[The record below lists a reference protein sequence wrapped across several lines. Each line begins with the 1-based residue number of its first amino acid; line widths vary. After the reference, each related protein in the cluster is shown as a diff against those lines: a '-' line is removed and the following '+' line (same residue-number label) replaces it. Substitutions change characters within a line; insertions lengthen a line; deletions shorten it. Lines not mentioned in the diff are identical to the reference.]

1 MNESKSARSI
11 YRKVDWGNLNAV
23 NYRGMKEDVKEDLDW
38 TKVDLRKAEKN
49 SSFSIDA
56 VDWDEVNESKSAK
69 SLYRKINW
77 GKVDFTDT
85 ELVSAVKEDL
95 DWTQVEFKE
104 AKRSNKFRV
113 DVVDWDEINA
123 SENAK
128 SIYRNLESKHLDDA
142 NGETLLKMERS
153 GFLGKKLKE
162 NIRSKVND
170 SIVAGSDEEP
180 VFDLSDLDFDQVK
193 LDLSFL
199 NESDKDLEFGI
210 YVIENIDGAVKD
222 PITGDLITPGSE
234 GYAEAALNSN
244 NIYDD
249 LSTINEDG
257 TKLKN
262 ASARY
267 EEEEGKDMF
276 ATYLTDNLTGETY
289 FAFDEANAE
298 GNKFFKSF
306 GDGTIGIKD
315 DKNNQDFDDLLLG
328 LDINFL

>member
-1 MNESKSARSI
+1 MCIRDS
-11 YRKVDWGNLNAV
+11 
-23 NYRGMKEDVKEDLDW
+23 
-38 TKVDLRKAEKN
+38 
-49 SSFSIDA
+49 
-56 VDWDEVNESKSAK
+56 
-69 SLYRKINW
+69 
-77 GKVDFTDT
+77 
-85 ELVSAVKEDL
+85 
-95 DWTQVEFKE
+95 
-104 AKRSNKFRV
+104 
-113 DVVDWDEINA
+113 
-123 SENAK
+123 
-128 SIYRNLESKHLDDA
+128 LDDA

-180 VFDLSDLDFDQVK
+180 VFDLRDLDFDKVK
-193 LDLSFL
+193 LDLFFK

-210 YVIENIDGAVKD
+210 YAIENIDGAVKD

-234 GYAEAALNSN
+234 GYEEAALNSN

-315 DKNNQDFDDLLLG
+315 DKNNEDFDDLLLSFD
-328 LDINFL
+328 LQSL